1 MAASSP
7 ATTASEISMTQ
18 AILLT
23 NGRVLDAAAGTL
35 HDGLA
40 VLIRDGRIAE
50 VAAGVAAPS
59 DARVV
64 DLGGRT
70 VMPGLIDC
78 HVHVVA
84 ESLDLWSNMT
94 APSSLAGLRSARVM
108 EEMLQRGFT
117 TIRDLGGADHGL
129 VRGVEEG
136 LIDGPRIV
144 ICGKG
149 LTTTGGHADLRKRT
163 DDRPGM
169 MSDRLGSMGLIADG
183 VDEVRSACRKLIK
196 EGASFI
202 KVMANG
208 GVSSPNDPI
217 HSIQYS
223 RDEIAAMVEEAENA
237 GLYVSAHVYTDRA
250 IRRCVELGVH
260 SLEHC
265 NLISAET
272 AKLAAEKGCIAVPT
286 LVAYDA
292 LWLDGKELGLG
303 PAEFEKIEAVRSGG
317 LKSLAIMRDAGL
329 PMALGSDLLGG
340 LRKYHCME
348 FELLAKVLT
357 PAEII
362 RSATL
367 VGAEL
372 CQMSGQL
379 GVVAAGAHADLV
391 VVDGNPLD
399 DITLLQHDGAHLPV
413 IMRGGQTFKN
423 QLP

>member
-1 MAASSP
+1 
-7 ATTASEISMTQ
+7 MTET
-18 AILLT
+18 ILFT
-23 NGRVLDAAAGTL
+23 NGRVLDAEAGAVR
-35 HDGLA
+35 DGQA
-40 VLIRDGRIAE
+40 VLVKAGRIAE
-50 VAAGVAAPS
+50 VGSGIAAPAE
-59 DARVV
+59 ARTV

-70 VMPGLIDC
+70 LMPGLIDC
-78 HVHVVA
+78 HTHVVA
-84 ESLDLWSNMT
+84 ESLDLWSNMI
-94 APSSLAGLRSARVM
+94 APSSLAGLRAARVM

-117 TIRDLGGADHGL
+117 TVRDLGGADHGL

-136 LIDGPRIV
+136 LIAGPRIV

-169 MSDRLGSMGLIADG
+169 MSDRLGSMGYIADG
-183 VDEVRSACRKLIK
+183 VDEVRFACRKMIK
-196 EGASFI
+196 EGANFI

-217 HSIQYS
+217 HSIHYS
-223 RDEIAAMVEEAENA
+223 REEILAMVEEAENA
-237 GLYVSAHVYTDRA
+237 GMYVSAHVYTDRA

-265 NLISAET
+265 NLITSET
-272 AKLAAEKGCIAVPT
+272 AKLAADKGCIAVPT

-303 PAEFEKIEAVRSGG
+303 PAEFEKIEVVRSGG

-329 PMALGSDLLGG
+329 PMAFGSDLLGG

-362 RSATL
+362 RSAT
-367 VGAEL
+367 VIGAEL
-372 CQMSGQL
+372 CRLKGEV
-379 GVVAAGAHADLV
+379 GIIAAGASADLL

-399 DITLLQHDGAHLPV
+399 DITLLMSNGAHMPM
-413 IMRGGQTFKN
+413 IMRAGRFVKH
-423 QLP
+423 

>member
-1 MAASSP
+1 
-7 ATTASEISMTQ
+7 MTQ
-18 AILLT
+18 PILFI
-23 NGRVLDAAAGTL
+23 NGRVLDAERGISR
-35 HDGLA
+35 DGLA
-40 VLIRDGRIAE
+40 VLVQDGRIAE
-50 VAAGVAAPS
+50 VGTGIAAPA
-59 DARVV
+59 DTRTV

-70 VMPGLIDC
+70 LMPGLIDC

-84 ESLDLWSNMT
+84 ETLDLWGNMV
-94 APSSLAGLRSARVM
+94 APSSLSGLRAGRVM

-169 MSDRLGSMGLIADG
+169 MSDRLGSMGYIADG
-183 VDEVRSACRKLIK
+183 VDEVRAACRKMIK
-196 EGASFI
+196 EGATFI

-223 RDEIAAMVEEAENA
+223 REEILAMVEEAENA
-237 GLYVSAHVYTDRA
+237 GLYVAAHVYTDRA
-250 IRRCVELGVH
+250 IRRCVELGVR

-272 AKLAAEKGCIAVPT
+272 AKLAAEKGCIAIPT

-292 LWLDGKELGLG
+292 LWLEGKALGLG
-303 PAEFEKIEAVRSGG
+303 PAEFDKIEVVRSGG
-317 LKSLAIMRDAGL
+317 LKSLEIMRDAGL
-329 PMALGSDLLGG
+329 PMAFGSDLLGG

-362 RSATL
+362 RSATV

-372 CQMSGQL
+372 CQMTGQI
-379 GVVAAGAHADLV
+379 GTIAAGAFADLV
-391 VVDGNPLD
+391 VVDGDPLK
-399 DITLLQHDGAHLPV
+399 DIALLQGDGAHMPL
-413 IMRGGQTFKN
+413 IMAGGRVVKEGV
-423 QLP
+423 

>member
-1 MAASSP
+1 MSAP
-7 ATTASEISMTQ
+7 IHFV
-18 AILLT
+18 
-23 NGRVLDAAAGTL
+23 NGNVLDAEAGAL
-35 HDGLA
+35 RQGLG
-40 VLIRDGRIAE
+40 VLVRDGRIAE
-50 VAAGVAAPS
+50 VGSGIAPP
-59 DARVV
+59 DGTRTI

-70 VMPGLIDC
+70 LMPGLIDC

-84 ESLDLWSNMT
+84 ETLDLWSNMI
-94 APSSLAGLRSARVM
+94 APSSLAGLRAGRVM
-108 EEMLQRGFT
+108 EQMLQRGFT

-129 VRGVEEG
+129 VRGVDEG

-196 EGASFI
+196 EGAGFI

-217 HSIQYS
+217 HSIQFS
-223 RDEIAAMVEEAENA
+223 REEIAAMVEEAENA
-237 GLYVSAHVYTDRA
+237 GLYVAAHLYTDRA

-265 NLISAET
+265 NLIEPET
-272 AKLAAEKGCIAVPT
+272 AKLAAQKGCIAVPT
-286 LVAYDA
+286 LVAYEG
-292 LWLDGKELGLG
+292 LWLDGKELGFG
-303 PAEFEKIEAVRSGG
+303 EAEFAKIDVVRQGG
-317 LKSLAIMRDAGL
+317 LRSLQIMRDAGL
-329 PMALGSDLLGG
+329 KMAFGSDLLGE

-362 RSATL
+362 RSATI
-367 VGAEL
+367 VGAQL
-372 CQMSGQL
+372 CRMPGEA
-379 GVVAAGAHADLV
+379 GIVAAGAHADLL
-391 VVDGNPLD
+391 VVDGDPLSD
-399 DITLLQHDGAHLPV
+399 LSLLQDDGKHLSL
-413 IMRGGQTFKN
+413 IMRGGRTFKDR
-423 QLP
+423 L

>member
-1 MAASSP
+1 
-7 ATTASEISMTQ
+7 MTQ
-18 AILLT
+18 TLLFA
-23 NGRVLDAAAGTL
+23 NGRVLDAEQGVL
-35 HDGLA
+35 REGLA
-40 VLIRDGRIAE
+40 VLVKDGRIAD
-50 VAAGVAAPS
+50 VAAGIAAP
-59 DARVV
+59 DGARIV

-70 VMPGLIDC
+70 LMPGLIDC

-94 APSSLAGLRSARVM
+94 APSSLAALRSTRVM

-129 VRGVEEG
+129 VRGVEDG

-183 VDEVRSACRKLIK
+183 VDAVRTACRTMIK
-196 EGASFI
+196 EGANFI

-223 RDEIAAMVEEAENA
+223 RDEISAMVEEAENA
-237 GLYVSAHVYTDRA
+237 GLYVAAHVYTDRA

-272 AKLAAEKGCIAVPT
+272 ARLAAEKGCIAVPT

-292 LWLDGKELGLG
+292 LWLEGKALGLG
-303 PAEFEKIEAVRSGG
+303 PVEFEKIEVVRSGG
-317 LKSLAIMRDAGL
+317 LASLAIMRDAGL
-329 PMALGSDLLGG
+329 PMAFGSDLLGG

-362 RSATL
+362 RSATV

-372 CQMSGQL
+372 CRMKGEV
-379 GVVAAGAHADLV
+379 GTIARGAHADLL
-391 VVDGNPLD
+391 VVDGDPLS
-399 DITLLQHDGAHLPV
+399 DITLLQGDGAHMPL
-413 IMRGGQTFKN
+413 IMRGGTVFKD
-423 QLP
+423 QL

>member
-1 MAASSP
+1 
-7 ATTASEISMTQ
+7 MTNSTLF
-18 AILLT
+18 I
-23 NGRVLDAAAGTL
+23 NGRVLDAERGVSR
-35 HDGLA
+35 DGLA
-40 VLIRDGRIAE
+40 VLVQDGRIAE
-50 VAAGVAAPS
+50 VGAGIAAPS
-59 DARVV
+59 DARTV

-70 VMPGLIDC
+70 LMPGLIDC

-84 ESLDLWSNMT
+84 ETLDLWGNMI
-94 APSSLAGLRSARVM
+94 APSSLAGLRAGRVM

-169 MSDRLGSMGLIADG
+169 MSDRLGSMGYIADG
-183 VDEVRSACRKLIK
+183 VDEVRAACRKMIK
-196 EGASFI
+196 EGANFI

-223 RDEIAAMVEEAENA
+223 REEILAMIEEAENA

-292 LWLDGKELGLG
+292 LWLEGKALGLG
-303 PAEFEKIEAVRSGG
+303 PAEFDKIEVVRSGG
-317 LKSLAIMRDAGL
+317 LKSLQIMRDAGL
-329 PMALGSDLLGG
+329 RMAFGSDLLGG

-362 RSATL
+362 RSATV

-372 CQMSGQL
+372 CQMTGQI
-379 GVVAAGAHADLV
+379 GTIAKGALADLV
-391 VVDGNPLD
+391 VVDGDPLA
-399 DITLLQHDGAHLPV
+399 DIALLQGDGAHMPL
-413 IMRGGQTFKN
+413 IMRGGAGFKDE
-423 QLP
+423 L

>member
-1 MAASSP
+1 M
-7 ATTASEISMTQ
+7 SET
-18 AILLT
+18 LLFT
-23 NGRVLDAAAGTL
+23 NARVLDPEAGTSR
-35 HDGLA
+35 DGQA
-40 VLIRDGRIAE
+40 VLVKDGRIAAVGSGIE
-50 VAAGVAAPS
+50 AP
-59 DARVV
+59 AETRVL

-70 VMPGLIDC
+70 LMPGLIDC

-84 ESLDLWSNMT
+84 ESLDLWSNMI
-94 APSSLAGLRSARVM
+94 APSSLAGLRAARVM

-136 LIDGPRIV
+136 LIDGPRSV

-169 MSDRLGSMGLIADG
+169 MSDRLGSMGYIADG
-183 VDEVRSACRKLIK
+183 VDAVRAACRKMIK
-196 EGASFI
+196 EGAGFI

-208 GVSSPNDPI
+208 GVSSPSDPI

-223 RDEIAAMVEEAENA
+223 REEIAAMVEEAENA
-237 GLYVSAHVYTDRA
+237 GLYVAAHLYTDRA

-265 NLISAET
+265 NLIEPET
-272 AKLAAEKGCIAVPT
+272 ARLAAERGCIAVPT
-286 LVAYDA
+286 LVAYEG
-292 LWLDGKELGLG
+292 LWLDGKALGLG
-303 PAEFEKIEAVRSGG
+303 PAEFEKIDVVRSGG
-317 LKSLAIMRDAGL
+317 MRSLQIMRDAGL
-329 PMALGSDLLGG
+329 PMAFGSDLLGD

-362 RSATL
+362 RSATTI
-367 VGAEL
+367 GAAL
-372 CQMSGQL
+372 CRMQGEI
-379 GVVAAGAHADLV
+379 GCFAAGAHADLL
-391 VVDGNPLD
+391 VVDGDPLAD
-399 DITLLQHDGAHLPV
+399 LTLLQGDGQHLSL
-413 IMRGGQTFKN
+413 ILRGGRIFKE
-423 QLP
+423 QLQSDRPVSRPSS